1 MQPLTVKGER
11 FDFVNSP
18 NLRFKH
24 ASKQTIKQL
33 KQRNK
38 HVFSSVYLGK
48 IVFERTIVTCLLL
61 DFTAISSYSLKA

>member
-24 ASKQTIKQL
+24 ASKQTI